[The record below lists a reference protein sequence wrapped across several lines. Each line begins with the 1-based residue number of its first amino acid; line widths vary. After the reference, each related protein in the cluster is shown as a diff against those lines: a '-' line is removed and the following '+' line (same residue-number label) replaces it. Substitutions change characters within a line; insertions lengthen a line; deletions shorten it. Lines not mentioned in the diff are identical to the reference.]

1 MDYTKGRNSI
11 SCRRQG
17 AARSHARAGW
27 RGEGDGR
34 AATREVFIPQVY
46 SLHTQ
51 VTCQQTHNIR
61 GLTGPSHTTW
71 RHKGRSLSRLSLH
84 QGIRVVMKYT
94 RCNEV
99 HRKQDAVVVRAD
111 IRPARQPA
119 SQTDRAPVSW
129 HQSVHLLTMS
139 RWRSTHAEALNE
151 RATLST
157 LLCEHLDAQLSHSR
171 HVPVPPSS
179 SVVC

>member
-11 SCRRQG
+11 CCRRQG

-27 RGEGDGR
+27 RGVEDGGT
-34 AATREVFIPQVY
+34 ATREVFIPQVY

-61 GLTGPSHTTW
+61 GLTGPSHTRW

-84 QGIRVVMKYT
+84 QDTRVVMKYT

-99 HRKQDAVVVRAD
+99 HRKPDVVVVCAD
-111 IRPARQPA
+111 IQPARQ
-119 SQTDRAPVSW
+119 TDR
-129 HQSVHLLTMS
+129 QSTRVMAS
-139 RWRSTHAEALNE
+139 
-151 RATLST
+151 
-157 LLCEHLDAQLSHSR
+157 
-171 HVPVPPSS
+171 VSS
-179 SVVC
+179 SAHYVKMAEHAC